1 MVDATFIA
9 MMVVTV
15 GGAIFALEAEEI
27 VYGAIGLA
35 TSLFGVAALFFLL
48 NAPYVAVFQVAV
60 YIGAVA
66 VLILFTV
73 MLVRQEK
80 WAKELPAKAPS
91 RVAGVV
97 TALAIVVAFVVA
109 VASTNL
115 TSETQLQNTASF
127 LQIGQL
133 ISSTYSP
140 VLEILALVLGA
151 AVVGALTLSRVDR
164 QTQEEGDK

>member
-1 MVDATFIA
+1 MADATFIA

-15 GGAIFALEAEEI
+15 GSAIVALEAEEI

-35 TSLFGVAALFFLL
+35 GSLFGVATLFFLL
-48 NAPYVAVFQVAV
+48 DAPYVAVFQIAV

-73 MLVRQEK
+73 MLVRQES
-80 WAKELPAKAPS
+80 WAKELPATSASK
-91 RVAGVV
+91 VAGILTGLAVII
-97 TALAIVVAFVVA
+97 ALAFAVV
-109 VASTNL
+109 STDL
-115 TSETQLQNTASF
+115 SQSQIQNTAGF

-133 ISSTYSP
+133 ISGGYSP
-140 VLEILALVLGA
+140 VLEVLALVLGA

-164 QTQEEGDK
+164 EEKQQ

>member
-1 MVDATFIA
+1 MADAIFIA

-35 TSLFGVAALFFLL
+35 GSLFGVAALFFLL
-48 NAPYVAVFQVAV
+48 DAPYVAVFQIAV

-80 WAKELPAKAPS
+80 WAKELPTSSPS
-91 RVAGVV
+91 RLAGIV
-97 TALAIVVAFVVA
+97 TGVAIVVALAFA
-109 VASTNL
+109 VISTDL
-115 TSETQLQNTASF
+115 SGDSQIKNTAGF

-133 ISSTYSP
+133 ISTGYSP
-140 VLEILALVLGA
+140 VLEVLALVLGA
-151 AVVGALTLSRVDR
+151 SIVGALTLSRTDR
-164 QTQEEGDK
+164 EEEKR